1 MVKFANLFIPETPT
15 NFLSIK
21 ISSSNQLF
29 PPQCCW
35 LFMGECSIQL
45 QATACIRE
53 VAQETWS
60 CSTANRRKNFTANLN
75 FQFQYDC
82 LTSQFVRLNKVVVGS
97 SSLRKI
103 ILAKEFSESNN
114 GNFQSRRNDTEGTPR
129 RV

>member
-1 MVKFANLFIPETPT
+1 MLLVVYGRVQYST
-15 NFLSIK
+15 
-21 ISSSNQLF
+21 SSN
-29 PPQCCW
+29 
-35 LFMGECSIQL
+35 
-45 QATACIRE
+45 ACNRE

-60 CSTANRRKNFTANLN
+60 CSTANRRKNLTANLN

-103 ILAKEFSESNN
+103 ILAKEFRESNN